1 MFYLVDRLF
10 VENKY
15 EFYVLQKKTQKNI
28 AQIKNLLYLC
38 GENVKDAKSKDLYR
52 VVAAAF
58 DMSRGMSAVG

>member
-1 MFYLVDRLF
+1 M
-10 VENKY
+10 
-15 EFYVLQKKTQKNI
+15 QKNI

-38 GENVKDAKSKDLYR
+38 GENVKDAKSEDLYR